1 MSPNRRKV
9 KSATHDR
16 PADGHERGRDFQG
29 EAEMARSALHRP
41 RRTAHHRNALSAV
54 ASSFNMLGEFNFLD
68 EKLQDTTGVLPPK
81 KQTEFILENWE
92 APNP

>member
-9 KSATHDR
+9 KSVARNR
-16 PADGHERGRDFQG
+16 PAHGLERGLDFQG

-54 ASSFNMLGEFNFLD
+54 VVQFQHARR
-68 EKLQDTTGVLPPK
+68 V
-81 KQTEFILENWE
+81 
-92 APNP
+92 